1 MSFKLEININLPFPH
16 YDPTHNSKF
25 ILMLVHHGSLLSIS
39 MLSVSQEQAIFSR
52 QPDTT
57 WSKAAAGL
65 RNKKN
70 CCGHDCGLSDYRN
83 VYIHRWF
90 WTIRTWQTDNYP
102 SIGEKT
108 FRPGRNESFRL
119 PYGRI
124 GNLKNHLGNY
134 PFVSF
139 SQDAWK
145 TLLVNALQ
153 RMYQH

>member
-25 ILMLVHHGSLLSIS
+25 ILMLVHHGSVLSIS
-39 MLSVSQEQAIFSR
+39 NVQSFARTSHGELLPWCHVEQSYCWVEK
-52 QPDTT
+52 Q
-57 WSKAAAGL
+57 
-65 RNKKN
+65 KN

-124 GNLKNHLGNY
+124 WNLKNHLGNY

-139 SQDAWK
+139 LQYAWK
-145 TLLVNALQ
+145 TLLVIALQ
-153 RMYQH
+153 RMY